1 MSLLRIVVLGII
13 VGSLILFAV
22 QNGSVPMP
30 LVFLG
35 MRSPALPLPIWILGA
50 IAAGMLTTIVI
61 SILFGLTGFTA
72 RRSVKRTPNRT
83 QAAQSTASSYS
94 YTPPYTPSYTEP
106 ESPRTSWKASTPAS
120 QASSED
126 DWDEDA
132 SDWFD
137 DSSDWDDAPRDSR
150 PSSPRTDYEVRQQPK
165 SEYRS
170 GSTYSYSYRDPDPPA
185 ANPPDVVDADY
196 RVIIPPTRNLDDDLD
211 EPSERR

>member
-1 MSLLRIVVLGII
+1 MSLLRIVVLGVI

-22 QNGSVPMP
+22 QNGSVPMS

-50 IAAGMLTTIVI
+50 IAAGILTTIVL

-72 RRSVKRTPNRT
+72 RRSVKRAPNRT
-83 QAAQSTASSYS
+83 QAAQSTASSSSYS
-94 YTPPYTPSYTEP
+94 YTPPYTPP
-106 ESPRTSWKASTPAS
+106 ESPRTSWKAAS
-120 QASSED
+120 PSQTSSDD

-137 DSSDWDDAPRDSR
+137 DSSDWADERRDSR

-170 GSTYSYSYRDPDPPA
+170 GSNYSYSYRDPDPPT

-196 RVIIPPTRNLDDDLD
+196 RVIIPPTRNLDDDSD